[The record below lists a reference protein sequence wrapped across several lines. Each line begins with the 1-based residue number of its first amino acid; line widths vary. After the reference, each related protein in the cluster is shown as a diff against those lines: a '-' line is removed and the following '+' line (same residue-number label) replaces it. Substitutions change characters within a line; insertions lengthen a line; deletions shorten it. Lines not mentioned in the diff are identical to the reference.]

1 MENLNHFLEDSVLFI
16 AKFSTFEKELSLDDV
31 AEKVNDN
38 TMRLFLLSEEID
50 GDTKKFDVL
59 ISING
64 IEVQSDVNFM
74 YAFYWLGSRLKS
86 CRTWMWYLNKCDKRI
101 GVDGDFDEIV
111 EYLKDKF

>member
-1 MENLNHFLEDSVLFI
+1 MENLNHFGKDSVLFI
-16 AKFSTFEKELSLDDV
+16 AKFSTFEKELSFNDV
-31 AEKVNDN
+31 AEKVNDD

-50 GDTKKFDVL
+50 AHRKKFNVL

-64 IEVQSDVNFM
+64 NEVQSDVNFM

-86 CRTWMWYLNKCDKRI
+86 SRNWMSYLNKCDKMI